1 MPAISRRRSL
11 TIAAMAMAIA
21 GFSVADRAA
30 ASEQAALARGFIE
43 KAAAEVRAEAPAVK
57 AAGSARSGFASLFD
71 RNFHLDSLVQAVI
84 GGRWAALTPAAQ
96 GEFRRAF
103 ESYLVKAYAERFYAY
118 AGRPMTVVA
127 TEPAASG
134 AVLVRTMVEMPE
146 GSSVPVD
153 WQVGRFG
160 PDQRITDVVIDG
172 VSLTR
177 TQRDEF
183 ASVIRA
189 NGGDVGKL
197 TAMLNQRSQ

>member
-1 MPAISRRRSL
+1 MPGISRRRSL
-11 TIAAMAMAIA
+11 TIAATALAIA
-21 GFSVADRAA
+21 AFSGADRAA
-30 ASEQAALARGFIE
+30 ASEQAAMARVFIE
-43 KAAAEVRAEAPAVK
+43 KAAAEVRAEAPSVK
-57 AAGSARSGFASLFD
+57 AAGSARSRFAAVFD
-71 RNFHLDSLVQAVI
+71 RSFDLDSLVQAVI
-84 GGRWAALTPAAQ
+84 GSRWAGLAPAAQ

-103 ESYLVKAYAERFYAY
+103 QSYLVKAYAERFYAY

-127 TEPAASG
+127 AEPSASG

-177 TQRDEF
+177 TQREEF

-189 NGGDVGKL
+189 NGGDVGRL

>member
-11 TIAAMAMAIA
+11 TIAAMAVAIA
-21 GFSVADRAA
+21 AFSGADRAA
-30 ASEQAALARGFIE
+30 ASDQAALARGFIE
-43 KAAAEVRAEAPAVK
+43 KAAAEVRAEAPTVK
-57 AAGSARSGFASLFD
+57 AAGSARSRFASLFD
-71 RNFHLDSLVQAVI
+71 RNFDSLVQAVI
-84 GGRWAALTPAAQ
+84 GTRWAGLTPAAQ

-183 ASVIRA
+183 ASVIRD